1 MNPETTIVAPALM
14 GGVLGYLVAH
24 YTSPRELI
32 SGAWASITLSLIVF
46 VVLRVVA
53 IALSWPP
60 LAEMETPV
68 TEVAAWA
75 VALSQL
81 PVALGYIL
89 GDDEEED

>member
-1 MNPETTIVAPALM
+1 
-14 GGVLGYLVAH
+14 
-24 YTSPRELI
+24 
-32 SGAWASITLSLIVF
+32 
-46 VVLRVVA
+46 
-53 IALSWPP
+53 
-60 LAEMETPV
+60 METPV